1 MFASFRWNKS
11 AFSVYLQSIFFA
23 FLLYNTRPRSHVPS
37 PRFLRPQ
44 SHVPTRPICHVPK
57 HASPRARPHVPVP
70 LSATAETAELYFS
83 VVLCVNYSCVLNY
96 FVALIV
102 TLWFFFSLFLVCG
115 SILASSF
122 ETEWISSSF
131 ALMQLNVKFNLVKA
145 EHFTD
150 CICN

>member
-1 MFASFRWNKS
+1 M
-11 AFSVYLQSIFFA
+11 
-23 FLLYNTRPRSHVPS
+23 
-37 PRFLRPQ
+37 
-44 SHVPTRPICHVPK
+44 
-57 HASPRARPHVPVP
+57 
-70 LSATAETAELYFS
+70 
-83 VVLCVNYSCVLNY
+83 LNY

-145 EHFTD
+145 ETSLIAFV
-150 CICN
+150 IKGLFLKKNVLISVLLKASFNSL